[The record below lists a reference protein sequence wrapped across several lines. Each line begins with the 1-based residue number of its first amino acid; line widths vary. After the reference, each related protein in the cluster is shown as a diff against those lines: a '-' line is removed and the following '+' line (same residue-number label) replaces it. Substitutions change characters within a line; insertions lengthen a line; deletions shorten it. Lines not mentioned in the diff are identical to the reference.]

1 MPLSI
6 FDSYYDDVV
15 IIAKKVFFDEIPLKA
30 SENRIWN
37 KFLKLFK
44 KEECDDLCRG
54 DTCRFASPPDEW
66 VKFLGYEDLCH
77 LIEGNI
83 YENKRSPPKC
93 DILKAKHILVRGLT
107 RS

>member
-6 FDSYYDDVV
+6 FDSYYDDVSV
-15 IIAKKVFFDEIPLKA
+15 IAKKVFFDEIPLKA
-30 SENRIWN
+30 NEKKLWK

-44 KEECDDLCRG
+44 QEVCEDLCRG

-66 VKFLGYEDLCH
+66 VKYLGYEDLCC
-77 LIEGNI
+77 LIKSCSN
-83 YENKRSPPKC
+83 NNRKPPPKN
-93 DILKAKHILVRGLT
+93 DILKAKQILFRGLI